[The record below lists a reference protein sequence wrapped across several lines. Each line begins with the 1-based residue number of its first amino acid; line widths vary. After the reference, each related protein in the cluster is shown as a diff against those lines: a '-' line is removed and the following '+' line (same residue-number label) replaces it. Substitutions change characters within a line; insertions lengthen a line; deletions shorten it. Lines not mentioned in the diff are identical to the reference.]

1 MSQSESFGNTASGGA
16 LLPAIEN
23 RRKKE
28 VGQSLSRGSRGVQS
42 AAPSAALQTAALG
55 RYEALEAA
63 SFGRFRTDLVA

>member
-42 AAPSAALQTAALG
+42 APSAALQTAALG